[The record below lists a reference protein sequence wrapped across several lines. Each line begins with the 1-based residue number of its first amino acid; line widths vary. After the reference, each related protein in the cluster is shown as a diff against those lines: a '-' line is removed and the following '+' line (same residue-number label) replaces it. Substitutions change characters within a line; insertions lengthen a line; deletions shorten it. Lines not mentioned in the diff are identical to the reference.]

1 MLTDKRVTEAQLN
14 ENGVCAAPD
23 RLTGTAAENKAVF
36 DRLIRQIVASCVN
49 PVIDE
54 LASALGAAAVGAA
67 VESMAGDNVQA
78 LLSALKT
85 LVDDRYTKAEADA
98 LLGTNT
104 NTLLANVALDGAG
117 VWTFTRKD
125 GTTVVYDTKLEKIA
139 VNFTLDGD
147 YLVLHHDDGT
157 EDRVSLAAFRDHH
170 QFADSDTVSWSW
182 TGDENNRTF
191 TASVRANSITLEML
205 ALDAV
210 AKIEADVAASGQNA
224 AAAQDAKA
232 QAQTAAETANMWA
245 MDAEGTSY
253 IAQDAADKSQSY
265 AVGGT
270 GTRTGE
276 DTDNAKYYSTQA
288 QTARTAAETAKA
300 GSESA
305 AQTAGQSKTAA
316 QAAQSGAETARD
328 AAQTSASAAKSS
340 ETNAKASETAA
351 GTSERNAAASAQAA
365 SDSASAASESA
376 SAAKTSETAAKT
388 SETNAKASETAAK
401 TSETAA
407 AGSAGSAKAEADRA
421 KTEADRA
428 AEIAGGDYA
437 TRTELTAHTG
447 DKKNPHGVTATQVGA
462 DQAGSAAA
470 VDVKLTTHA
479 ADTAK
484 HVTSTDRQT
493 WNSKASAAVYTVS
506 LPASKWT
513 GNGPYAQA
521 VSVAGILADDR
532 PIFGPVYAGT
542 NDEKIEQS
550 IMAGFVSSCETAAGS
565 VTFTALLAK
574 PEVDLTM
581 QLEVIR

>member
-67 VESMAGDNVQA
+67 VESMAGDNVQT

-85 LVDDRYTKAEADA
+85 LVDDRYTKAEADT

-104 NTLLANVALDGAG
+104 NTLLANVALDSAG

-139 VNFTLDGD
+139 VNFTLEGD

-170 QFADSDTVSWSW
+170 QFADSDSVSWSW

-245 MDAEGTSY
+245 MDAEGTSF

-270 GTRTGE
+270 GTRTDE

-288 QTARTAAETAKA
+288 QAARTSAEAAKA
-300 GSESA
+300 GAESA
-305 AQTAGQSKTAA
+305 AQTA
-316 QAAQSGAETARD
+316 
-328 AAQTSASAAKSS
+328 AS
-340 ETNAKASETAA
+340 
-351 GTSERNAAASAQAA
+351 
-365 SDSASAASESA
+365 
-376 SAAKTSETAAKT
+376 
-388 SETNAKASETAAK
+388 
-401 TSETAA
+401 
-407 AGSAGSAKAEADRA
+407 EADRA

-428 AEIAGGDYA
+428 VEIVGGDYA

-447 DKKNPHGVTATQVGA
+447 DKKNPHGVTAAQAGA
-462 DQAGSAAA
+462 DPAGSAAA
-470 VDVKLTTHA
+470 VQANLDAGLGDFAQRFENLGVE
-479 ADTAK
+479 
-484 HVTSTDRQT
+484 VMG
-493 WNSKASAAVYTVS
+493 KASAATYTVS
-506 LPASKWT
+506 LPASGWA
-513 GNGPYAQA
+513 GNGPYTQA

-532 PIFGPVYAGT
+532 PIFGPVYSGT